1 MASKTG
7 FFISFEGGEGSGK
20 TTQSELLYN
29 NLKQKG
35 LNVTRTREPGG
46 TILAESIREILLKG
60 EKDKMS
66 SLTELYLFAA
76 ARRDHIDNVI
86 APSLK
91 NNEIVICDRFID
103 STTAYQGYAGN
114 IDLNLINSINNFTIG
129 SIIPNITYIFDIDP
143 NIGLKRSINTTSDEI
158 RFEEKDIGYHKKIRS
173 GFLEIA
179 KNNSDRCIVIDAEQ
193 ELKKIEVFLLNLT
206 IKKYADNGN

>member
-1 MASKTG
+1 MSKG
-7 FFISFEGGEGSGK
+7 FFITFEGGEGSGK

-76 ARRDHIDNVI
+76 ARRDHIDNI
-86 APSLK
+86 IEPSLK

-143 NIGLKRSINTTSDEI
+143 NIGLKRSINTTSEEI

-206 IKKYADNGN
+206 IKRYEDNGN

>member
-1 MASKTG
+1 MSKS
-7 FFISFEGGEGSGK
+7 FFITFEGGEGSGK

-66 SLTELYLFAA
+66 SLTELYLFSA

-143 NIGLKRSINTTSDEI
+143 NIGLKRSINTTSEEI

-193 ELKKIEVFLLNLT
+193 ELKKIEELLLNLT
-206 IKKYADNGN
+206 IKKYEDNGN

>member
-1 MASKTG
+1 MSKG
-7 FFISFEGGEGSGK
+7 FFITFEGGEGSGK

-76 ARRDHIDNVI
+76 ARRDHIDNII

-143 NIGLKRSINTTSDEI
+143 NIGLKRSINTTSEEI

-193 ELKKIEVFLLNLT
+193 ELKKIEEFLLNLT
-206 IKKYADNGN
+206 IKRYERDGN

>member
-1 MASKTG
+1 MSKG
-7 FFISFEGGEGSGK
+7 FFITFEGGEGSGK
-20 TTQSELLYN
+20 TTQSELLYK
-29 NLKQKG
+29 NLIQKG

-76 ARRDHIDNVI
+76 ARRDHIDNI
-86 APSLK
+86 IEPSLK

-143 NIGLKRSINTTSDEI
+143 DIGLKRSIDTTSEEI
-158 RFEEKDIGYHKKIRS
+158 RFEEKDIEYHKKIRS

-193 ELKKIEVFLLNLT
+193 ELKKIEELLLNLT
-206 IKKYADNGN
+206 IKKYEDNGN

>member
-1 MASKTG
+1 MSKG
-7 FFISFEGGEGSGK
+7 FFITFEGGEGSGK

-66 SLTELYLFAA
+66 SLTELYLFSA

-143 NIGLKRSINTTSDEI
+143 NIGLKRSINTTSEEI

-193 ELKKIEVFLLNLT
+193 ELKKIEELLLNLT
-206 IKKYADNGN
+206 IKKYEDNGN

>member
-1 MASKTG
+1 MSKG
-7 FFISFEGGEGSGK
+7 FFITFEGGEGSGK

-76 ARRDHIDNVI
+76 ARRDHIDNI
-86 APSLK
+86 IEPSLK

-143 NIGLKRSINTTSDEI
+143 NIGLKRSINTTSEEI

-193 ELKKIEVFLLNLT
+193 ELKKIEELLLNLT
-206 IKKYADNGN
+206 IKKYEDNGN

>member
-1 MASKTG
+1 MSKG
-7 FFISFEGGEGSGK
+7 FFITFEGGEGSGK

-29 NLKQKG
+29 NLKQRG
-35 LNVTRTREPGG
+35 FNVIRTREPGG

-60 EKDKMS
+60 EKDKMD

-76 ARRDHIDNVI
+76 ARKDHIDNII

-114 IDLNLINSINNFTIG
+114 IDLNIINSINNFTIG
-129 SIIPNITYIFDIDP
+129 SIIPNMTYIFDIDP
-143 NIGLKRSINTTSDEI
+143 NIGLKRSINTTSEEI
-158 RFEEKDIGYHKKIRS
+158 RFEEKDIQYHKKIRS
-173 GFLEIA
+173 G
-179 KNNSDRCIVIDAEQ
+179 
-193 ELKKIEVFLLNLT
+193 LL
-206 IKKYADNGN
+206 

>member
-1 MASKTG
+1 MSNG
-7 FFISFEGGEGSGK
+7 FFITFEGGEGSGK

-35 LNVTRTREPGG
+35 LKVTRTREPGG

-193 ELKKIEVFLLNLT
+193 ELKKIEEFLLNLT

>member
-1 MASKTG
+1 MSKG
-7 FFISFEGGEGSGK
+7 FFITFEGGEGSGK

-76 ARRDHIDNVI
+76 ARRDHIDNI
-86 APSLK
+86 IEPSLK

-114 IDLNLINSINNFTIG
+114 IDLDLINSINNFTIG

-143 NIGLKRSINTTSDEI
+143 NIGLKRSINTTSEEI

-193 ELKKIEVFLLNLT
+193 ELKKIEEFLLNLT
-206 IKKYADNGN
+206 IKRYEDNGN

>member
-1 MASKTG
+1 MSKG
-7 FFISFEGGEGSGK
+7 FFITFEGGEGSGK

-35 LNVTRTREPGG
+35 LKVRRTREPGG

-143 NIGLKRSINTTSDEI
+143 NIGLKRSINTTSEEI

-193 ELKKIEVFLLNLT
+193 ELKKIEEFLLNLT
-206 IKKYADNGN
+206 IKRYEDNGN

>member
-1 MASKTG
+1 MSNG
-7 FFISFEGGEGSGK
+7 FFITFEGGEGSGK

-29 NLKQKG
+29 NLKHKG

-143 NIGLKRSINTTSDEI
+143 NIGLKRSINTTSEEI

-179 KNNSDRCIVIDAEQ
+179 KNNSDRCIVINAEQ
-193 ELKKIEVFLLNLT
+193 ELKKIEEFLLNLT
-206 IKKYADNGN
+206 IKKYEDNGN

>member
-1 MASKTG
+1 MSKG
-7 FFISFEGGEGSGK
+7 FFITFEGGEGSGK
-20 TTQSELLYN
+20 TTQSELLYK

-76 ARRDHIDNVI
+76 ARRDHIDNI
-86 APSLK
+86 IEPSLK

-143 NIGLKRSINTTSDEI
+143 DIGLKRSIDTTSEEI
-158 RFEEKDIGYHKKIRS
+158 RFEEKDIEYHKKIRS

-193 ELKKIEVFLLNLT
+193 ELKKIEELLLNLT
-206 IKKYADNGN
+206 IKKYEDNGN